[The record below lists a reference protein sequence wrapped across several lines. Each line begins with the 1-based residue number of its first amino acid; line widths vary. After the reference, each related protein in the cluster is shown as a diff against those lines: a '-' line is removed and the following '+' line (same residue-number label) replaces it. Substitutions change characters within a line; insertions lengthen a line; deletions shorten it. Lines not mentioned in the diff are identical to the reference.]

1 VSQDL
6 GSILQDLIPEVILSQ
21 KPQVHMGLIYNNYEA
36 VSICSKLNKLE
47 KKEVHCIFI
56 EIGC

>member
-21 KPQVHMGLIYNNYEA
+21 KSQVHMGPIHNNYEA
-36 VSICSKLNKLE
+36 MGICSKLNKLE

>member
-6 GSILQDLIPEVILSQ
+6 GSVLQDLIPEVILSQ
-21 KPQVHMGLIYNNYEA
+21 KSLVHMGLIFNSYEA
-36 VSICSKLNKLE
+36 MSICSKLNKLE
-47 KKEVHCIFI
+47 KKEVHCVLN